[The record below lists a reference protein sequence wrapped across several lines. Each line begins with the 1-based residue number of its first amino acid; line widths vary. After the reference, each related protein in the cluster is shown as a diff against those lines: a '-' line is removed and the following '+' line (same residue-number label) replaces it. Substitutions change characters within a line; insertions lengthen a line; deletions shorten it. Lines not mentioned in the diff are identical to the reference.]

1 MVNELMAIAPVYPTI
16 NGDEG
21 ISMREYFAAA
31 ALQGMVCNQ
40 GWGHDTGFISKKAA
54 AFADALI
61 NELNKK
67 DEDKI

>member
-31 ALQGMVCNQ
+31 ALNGILANTHCS
-40 GWGHDTGFISKKAA
+40 TEPKYFAKKAVEA
-54 AFADALI
+54 ADALI
-61 NELNKK
+61 NELNQK